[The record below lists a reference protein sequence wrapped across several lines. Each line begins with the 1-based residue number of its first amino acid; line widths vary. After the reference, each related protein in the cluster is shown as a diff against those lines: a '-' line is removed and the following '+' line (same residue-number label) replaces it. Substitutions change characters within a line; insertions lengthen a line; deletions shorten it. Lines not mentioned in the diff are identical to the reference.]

1 MAALGNFRAVARR
14 EFPGRR
20 APTSDPDWLTLGQ
33 AAKYLGVAQSTIRK
47 WSDQGRVPAFYTPGG
62 HRRYRRPDLDNFLNR
77 SGPGGSTQQ
86 GPLVLIVDDDER
98 VREYVRVNLEMEGYA
113 VREAGSADEGLGVL
127 EEVSPDLILL
137 DVMMPKVDGWEMLRR
152 VQERHGVGAIP
163 VVMFSGKVNEESAQ
177 EATARGAQGFVGKPF
192 DPQQLI
198 DQAKQLLPA

>member
-1 MAALGNFRAVARR
+1 MARR

-47 WSDQGRVPAFYTPGG
+47 WSDHGRVPAFYTPGG

-77 SGPGGSTQQ
+77 SGPGGSLQQ

-113 VREAGSADEGLGVL
+113 VREAGSADEGLDVL
-127 EEVSPDLILL
+127 EDVSPDLILL
-137 DVMMPKVDGWEMLRR
+137 DVMMPEVDGWEMLQR

-163 VVMFSGKVNEESAQ
+163 VVMFSGKLNERSAEQ
-177 EATARGAQGFVGKPF
+177 ATARGAQGFVGKPF

-198 DQAKQLLPA
+198 EQAKQLLPA

>member
-1 MAALGNFRAVARR
+1 MARR

-62 HRRYRRPDLDNFLNR
+62 HRRYRRPDLDNFLSR
-77 SGPGGSTQQ
+77 SGPGGTAQQ

-113 VREAGSADEGLGVL
+113 VREAGSADEGLAVL

-137 DVMMPKVDGWEMLRR
+137 DVMMPEVDGWAMLRR
-152 VQERHGVGAIP
+152 VQERPRRRGVTGRLFHGQGDGGSGHGVAAP
-163 VVMFSGKVNEESAQ
+163 CAP
-177 EATARGAQGFVGKPF
+177 R
-192 DPQQLI
+192 
-198 DQAKQLLPA
+198 

>member
-1 MAALGNFRAVARR
+1 M
-14 EFPGRR
+14 
-20 APTSDPDWLTLGQ
+20 
-33 AAKYLGVAQSTIRK
+33 
-47 WSDQGRVPAFYTPGG
+47 PAFYTPGG

-163 VVMFSGKVNEESAQ
+163 VVMFSGKVNEKSAQ